1 MLLMKSKLALIR
13 KMVPTWKTLNS
24 SPPYPTLLK
33 ALASSALTSQSM
45 LLQMPSNQAKT
56 MERTSRSFKKIP
68 TKYQNM
74 LLVASSTGEARSNAL
89 NDTVMEFFSQANSF
103 NAQIILNSLLEE
115 AMLQVS
121 VYPAVATL
129 LFNGSFL
136 WTNCMTPSGFLAV
149 VLSSENAVL
158 RSDTFEDAL
167 VLNLSMKFEMSAA
180 SLSKLTKTQLVLPKS
195 VDNTIER
202 LKALKILANHFFSD
216 DAPIPQGLLFFVNWC
231 EVNKILLYKEFYL
244 DDQYLAKII
253 LAIDDRIFQWL
264 KQCCAPD
271 AGRVTLSWSIS
282 GNRSRILRPVSQNVC
297 SSTNISTPSMQL
309 SRSAAMTPGM
319 NTMRMAP

>member
-1 MLLMKSKLALIR
+1 MLLMKSKLSLIW
-13 KMVPTWKTLNS
+13 KMMPTWKTLNS
-24 SPPYPTLLK
+24 SPPYPTLLE

-45 LLQMPSNQAKT
+45 LLQMTSNQAKT
-56 MERTSRSFKKIP
+56 TERTSRSFKKIP

-89 NDTVMEFFSQANSF
+89 NDTVMEFFSQENSF

-121 VYPAVATL
+121 VLPAVATL

-136 WTNCMTPSGFLAV
+136 WTNYLTQSGFSAA

-167 VLNLSMKFEMSAA
+167 VLILSTKFEMSAA
-180 SLSKLTKTQLVLPKS
+180 SLSKLTKTQVVLPKS
-195 VDNTIER
+195 VDDTIKR

-231 EVNKILLYKEFYL
+231 EMNKILLSKEFYL
-244 DDQYLAKII
+244 DDQYLAKMI
-253 LAIDDRIFQWL
+253 LAIDTRIFQWL

-282 GNRSRILRPVSQNVC
+282 GIRSRILRPVSQNVC
-297 SSTNISTPSMQL
+297 SITNISTPSMQR
-309 SRSAAMTPGM
+309 SRSAAMKPGM